1 MSRPDEGL
9 LHAWLDGE
17 LEAEEAA
24 RVERLVAEDAEWSA
38 AAAEARGLIAA
49 SSRILGKLDV
59 VAGDV
64 IPRGGSA
71 APAMRDARVPA
82 TQAAPRTSARRG
94 VPGWLRVAAGVVLV
108 AGIGY
113 VVRDEA
119 GSEADAVVMESGTQQ
134 EAVATSVAASAPD
147 AAPTEA
153 LRNEPAP
160 PAAPATAAA
169 SAVPA
174 RQESERREADTRTM
188 DRLALEKRASEPDR
202 TEASAD
208 VAPVAAS
215 ATAKVAAQSSAQAV
229 ASPAGPPATVPA
241 PAPAPASLAATASAN
256 AANEISARTRGV
268 AGGVATG
275 ATRLDDVRVAGG
287 TARPLLR
294 DAAPA
299 RAPEAAALLGES
311 APAARLVGCWRVT
324 STLAMDPVQTDP
336 RIVRTNGDTLWL
348 ALTPNGVQA
357 EVVRSDDLLRG
368 LARTTAG
375 ASAPITARL
384 ERCTP

>member
-38 AAAEARGLIAA
+38 AAAEARGLVAA

-71 APAMRDARVPA
+71 APAMRDAHVPA
-82 TQAAPRTSARRG
+82 TQIAPRTSARRG
-94 VPGWLRVAAGVVLV
+94 VPGWLRVAAGMVLV

-113 VVRDEA
+113 VARDSVTGGVDAELASVEA
-119 GSEADAVVMESGTQQ
+119 PEVGVL
-134 EAVATSVAASAPD
+134 ATSVASDTQALPD
-147 AAPTEA
+147 ASTRAQVTDA
-153 LRNEPAP
+153 AAP
-160 PAAPATAAA
+160 PSATPTAT
-169 SAVPA
+169 P
-174 RQESERREADTRTM
+174 ERREADTRTM
-188 DRLALEKRASEPDR
+188 DRLALEKRASEPVR

-208 VAPVAAS
+208 VAPVAAP
-215 ATAKVAAQSSAQAV
+215 
-229 ASPAGPPATVPA
+229 PAGPPAAV
-241 PAPAPASLAATASAN
+241 PAPAPASLAAKTSAN

-275 ATRLDDVRVAGG
+275 ATRFDDVRVAGG

-336 RIVRTNGDTLWL
+336 RIVSTSGDTLWL

-357 EVVRSDDLLRG
+357 EVVRTDDLLRG

>member
-24 RVERLVAEDAEWSA
+24 RVERLVAEDAEWAA

-71 APAMRDARVPA
+71 APAMREAHVPA
-82 TQAAPRTSARRG
+82 TQIAPRTSARRG
-94 VPGWLRVAAGVVLV
+94 VPGWLRVAAGMVLV

-113 VVRDEA
+113 VARDSVTGGVDAEIASVEA
-119 GSEADAVVMESGTQQ
+119 PEVGVL
-134 EAVATSVAASAPD
+134 ATSVASDTQAVPD
-147 AAPTEA
+147 ASTRAQVA
-153 LRNEPAP
+153 D
-160 PAAPATAAA
+160 AAA
-169 SAVPA
+169 SPSATPTA
-174 RQESERREADTRTM
+174 TPERPEADTRTM
-188 DRLALEKRASEPDR
+188 DRLALEKRASEPVR

-208 VAPVAAS
+208 VAPFAAP
-215 ATAKVAAQSSAQAV
+215 ATARVAAQSSAQVVAAPAV
-229 ASPAGPPATVPA
+229 PPATVPA
-241 PAPAPASLAATASAN
+241 PPPATASLAAKTSAN
-256 AANEISARTRGV
+256 AANEVSARTRGV
-268 AGGVATG
+268 AGGIATG

-336 RIVRTNGDTLWL
+336 RIVRTSGDTLWL
-348 ALTPNGVQA
+348 ALTPTGVQA
-357 EVVRSDDLLRG
+357 EVVRTADLLRG

-375 ASAPITARL
+375 SSAPITARL

>member
-82 TQAAPRTSARRG
+82 TQAAPRTAPRRG

-119 GSEADAVVMESGTQQ
+119 VGEADAVVMESGTQQ
-134 EAVATSVAASAPD
+134 EAVATSVAATAPD

-153 LRNEPAP
+153 MRNEPAP
-160 PAAPATAAA
+160 PASPATAAE

-174 RQESERREADTRTM
+174 RQESERREADARAV
-188 DRLALEKRASEPDR
+188 DRLALQKRASEPVR

-208 VAPVAAS
+208 VAPVAPPVA
-215 ATAKVAAQSSAQAV
+215 AKVAAKVAAQSSAQVV
-229 ASPAGPPATVPA
+229 AAPAGPPAAVPPVAVPA
-241 PAPAPASLAATASAN
+241 PAPAPASLAAKTSAN

-275 ATRLDDVRVAGG
+275 ATRFDDVRVAGG

-336 RIVRTNGDTLWL
+336 RIVR
-348 ALTPNGVQA
+348 
-357 EVVRSDDLLRG
+357 
-368 LARTTAG
+368 
-375 ASAPITARL
+375 
-384 ERCTP
+384 